1 MHIIFALIETAQGNK
16 LKSSKLNTSLA
27 LLIDANSSA
36 SAASG
41 RRDVKCYC
49 FAVPV
54 CFVHSWAVSLSQLVM
69 HSVNQS
75 LSQSVSHTSLSVS
88 HIRQPLQSVS
98 QSSSQPY
105 QSVMPVSQSAAPVS
119 QSASR
124 LARQSSRQLSIAIA
138 CLLSIKFLRR

>member
-36 SAASG
+36 SAASR

-54 CFVHSWAVSLSQLVM
+54 LFTRG
-69 HSVNQS
+69 
-75 LSQSVSHTSLSVS
+75 QSVL
-88 HIRQPLQSVS
+88 
-98 QSSSQPY
+98 
-105 QSVMPVSQSAAPVS
+105 
-119 QSASR
+119 AS
-124 LARQSSRQLSIAIA
+124 
-138 CLLSIKFLRR
+138 